1 MQKEM
6 KKMSYLDC
14 RNILKYSNFWDD
26 YYEKVGLF
34 LIFLLRNHYNTIQ
47 KRICF
52 FYINYIINLSNNDFK
67 FAIKKL
73 EIFIITKLNILVI
86 ENNYQHLIKYLFFQ
100 KSLFTFLNY
109 FACLLNYLS

>member
-1 MQKEM
+1 M

-73 EIFIITKLNILVI
+73 VDIYYNK
-86 ENNYQHLIKYLFFQ
+86 IKYIGYRKQLSTFNQISFFS
-100 KSLFTFLNY
+100 KIIIHFS
-109 FACLLNYLS
+109 